1 MITIYY
7 NHRCLKSCEALT
19 LLQQYGPDN
28 VDVVEYLK

>member
-7 NHRCLKSCEALT
+7 NLNGLKSRDALA

-28 VDVVEYLK
+28 VDVVECLK